1 MNKLSNLCKKFFE
14 TPVLLLLILIVLI
27 TLAICEKK
35 SQALEQSSDIQTTV
49 LTTAENETVPVV
61 ENPFVIVANAASTT
75 NTNTK
80 KTSTKTTKKKTTKT
94 KYYDVPLSHKV
105 QDHIFKTCK
114 KASIDPRLV
123 IAIIWKE
130 SNYKA
135 SAVGDH
141 GNSVG
146 LMQIQPRWCKE
157 KMKKLK
163 CPDLKDPYQNITVG
177 VSILKDYI
185 NKGKGIKWAL
195 MAYNGGPSYA
205 NRKASRGEVSE
216 YARKVLAKK
225 ASLKTG

>member
-1 MNKLSNLCKKFFE
+1 MSKLVETCKKIFE
-14 TPVLLLLILIVLI
+14 TEALLIFLIVLVALI
-27 TLAICEKK
+27 ALAFSDEKG
-35 SQALEQSSDIQTTV
+35 QALDQPSDIQTTV
-49 LTTAENETVPVV
+49 LTTADNETVPVV
-61 ENPFVIVANAASTT
+61 DNPFVIVANAASTK
-75 NTNTK
+75 NASTK
-80 KTSTKTTKKKTTKT
+80 KTTKKKTTKT
-94 KYYDVPLSHKV
+94 KYYNVPLSHKI

-114 KASIDPRLV
+114 KANIDPRIV
-123 IAIIWKE
+123 IAIVWKE

-141 GNSVG
+141 GNSLG
-146 LMQIQPRWCKE
+146 LMQIQPKWCKE

-177 VSILKDYI
+177 VSILKDYV